1 MINQSE
7 LKQKL
12 NNSFSLYVKKKIQKL
27 PICSNKQ
34 HMTKTHFTIS

>member
-12 NNSFSLYVKKKIQKL
+12 NNSFGLHVKKKINKKNSPFV
-27 PICSNKQ
+27 PINN
-34 HMTKTHFTIS
+34 T